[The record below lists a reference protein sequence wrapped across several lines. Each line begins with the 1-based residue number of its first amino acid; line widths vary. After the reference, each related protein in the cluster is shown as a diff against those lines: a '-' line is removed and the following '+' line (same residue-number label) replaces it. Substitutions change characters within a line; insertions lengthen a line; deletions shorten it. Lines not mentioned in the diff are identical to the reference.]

1 MRAYRAVFSAKF
13 RALLQYRAAAAAGLA
28 TQAFFGLLRIMI
40 FTAFYASAS
49 GDQPMTLPDVITY
62 VWLSQ
67 GFLML
72 LPWRPDAE
80 VEALIRNGNVAYELL
95 RPVDLYGLWF
105 SRALAVRTAP
115 VLLRCAPMFLMAA
128 LWFDLGAPAG
138 VASGLAFCVSMV
150 ATAALAASLTT
161 LLSISILVTVSGR
174 GVHVLT
180 TSVVNLFSGVIVP
193 LPLLPDWI
201 QPLVAFLPFRG
212 LLDTPFRLYLGHL
225 PPESVVTAVGHQLL
239 WTAVLVLAGRLILAQ
254 AVRKIV
260 VQGG

>member
-1 MRAYRAVFSAKF
+1 MRAYRATFSAKF

-49 GDQPMTLPDVITY
+49 GPQPMTLPDVVTY

-67 GFLML
+67 GLLML
-72 LPWRPDAE
+72 LPWRPDAD
-80 VEALIRNGNVAYELL
+80 VEQLIRNGNVAYELL

-115 VLLRCAPMFLMAA
+115 VLLRCVPMFVIAA
-128 LWFDLGAPAG
+128 LWFDMGAPAS
-138 VASGLAFCVSMV
+138 VASGLAFTVSLI
-150 ATAALAASLTT
+150 ATAALAAALTT
-161 LLSISILVTVSGR
+161 LLSISILVTISGR

-180 TSVVNLFSGVIVP
+180 ISVVNLFSGVIVP

-225 PPESVVTAVGHQLL
+225 PPSAIWVAVGHQVL
-239 WTAVLVLAGRLILAQ
+239 WTAMLVLAGRMILSRAL
-254 AVRKIV
+254 RRIV